1 MRANFST
8 TFNTEEEKKQSQS
21 FEGRLRSSSVLKQEV
36 IPVGRQC
43 KNIHKYA
50 ETVLYHLNFFFWEKK
65 KKDWKMSRYKINILR
80 MGSENYQWWAV
91 RVEIV

>member
-8 TFNTEEEKKQSQS
+8 TFNTEEEKKQSQI
-21 FEGRLRSSSVLKQEV
+21 FEGKLPSNSMLKQEV

-43 KNIHKYA
+43 KNIRKYV
-50 ETVLYHLNFFFWEKK
+50 ETVITPLVFFFFLEK

-80 MGSENYQWWAV
+80 IGSENYQWWAV

>member
-8 TFNTEEEKKQSQS
+8 TFDTEEEKKRSQS
-21 FEGRLRSSSVLKQEV
+21 FGGRLPLNSMLKQEV

-50 ETVLYHLNFFFWEKK
+50 ETAIIPLVFFFWKK
-65 KKDWKMSRYKINILR
+65 KKTGKCRDIK
-80 MGSENYQWWAV
+80 
-91 RVEIV
+91 

>member
-21 FEGRLRSSSVLKQEV
+21 FEGRLRSSSMLKQEV

-50 ETVLYHLNFFFWEKK
+50 ETVIMPLEFFFLKKK

>member
-50 ETVLYHLNFFFWEKK
+50 EPSIWEVLTNHSLLFLVFLGLF
-65 KKDWKMSRYKINILR
+65 MTFAHVLSRSVTFDSLPPH
-80 MGSENYQWWAV
+80 GL
-91 RVEIV
+91 

>member
-21 FEGRLRSSSVLKQEV
+21 FEGRLRSSSMLKQEV

-50 ETVLYHLNFFFWEKK
+50 ETVIMPLEFFFLKK
-65 KKDWKMSRYKINILR
+65 KKKRLENVKI
-80 MGSENYQWWAV
+80 
-91 RVEIV
+91 